1 MSDRNELVTITLP
14 NQRMY
19 RERQEDR
26 TALTVGPG
34 EVTVPRWVAD
44 AWGIAVPEA
53 PQDPEPKPDP
63 VPDVPIQE
71 IPIIAE
77 PATEEAQPVD
87 EAPKRKGK
95 K

>member
-1 MSDRNELVTITLP
+1 MADKDQLVTITLP

-44 AWGIAVPEA
+44 AWGITVPES
-53 PQDPEPKPDP
+53 KPDP
-63 VPDVPIQE
+63 VPVQE
-71 IPIIAE
+71 IPIIEA
-77 PATEEAQPVD
+77 PPTEDVPQVD
-87 EAPKRKGK
+87 EAPKRKGNK
-95 K
+95 

>member
-1 MSDRNELVTITLP
+1 MSDRSELVTITLP

-26 TALTVGPG
+26 EALTVGPG

-44 AWGIAVPEA
+44 AWGIAVPEPA
-53 PQDPEPKPDP
+53 PKPDP
-63 VPDVPIQE
+63 VPVQE
-71 IPIIAE
+71 IPIIEA
-77 PATEEAQPVD
+77 PPTEDVSQVD
-87 EAPKRKGK
+87 ESPKRKGK

>member
-44 AWGIAVPEA
+44 AWGITVPE
-53 PQDPEPKPDP
+53 PEPKPDP
-63 VPDVPIQE
+63 VPVQE

-77 PATEEAQPVD
+77 PATEDAQPAD